1 MFYYSTSILEKAGVK
16 ESRVAS
22 CAVGVVSVIMT
33 GVTVSTTCFD
43 SLRMFDAISRLTFWS
58 DNEFCQKQLWV
69 ALEKSLPELVTLWW
83 KSVIIGLFLVRP
95 QIFLLR
101 QKLCK
106 SAKHQRCRSA

>member
-43 SLRMFDAISRLTFWS
+43 RLRMF
-58 DNEFCQKQLWV
+58 V
-69 ALEKSLPELVTLWW
+69 
-83 KSVIIGLFLVRP
+83 
-95 QIFLLR
+95 
-101 QKLCK
+101 
-106 SAKHQRCRSA
+106 

>member
-43 SLRMFDAISRLTFWS
+43 SLRMFGQFPDLHFGQIMSSVRNSYGSHLK
-58 DNEFCQKQLWV
+58 NLCQN
-69 ALEKSLPELVTLWW
+69 
-83 KSVIIGLFLVRP
+83 
-95 QIFLLR
+95 
-101 QKLCK
+101 
-106 SAKHQRCRSA
+106 

>member
-43 SLRMFDAISRLTFWS
+43 GLRMFVQYPDFYFGQKISLS
-58 DNEFCQKQLWV
+58 E
-69 ALEKSLPELVTLWW
+69 
-83 KSVIIGLFLVRP
+83 I
-95 QIFLLR
+95 
-101 QKLCK
+101 QKLK
-106 SAKHQRCRSA
+106 NTQFLRTVS